1 MNKNKRDFVKGI
13 GFGAIIILS
22 GWIGKGE
29 WPSLITAIGMFV
41 GILLIGYIF
50 MRFGEPEGL
59 FKEMKSVK

>member
-1 MNKNKRDFVKGI
+1 MKKKKHDFIKGA

-29 WPSLITAIGMFV
+29 WPSLITTIGMFV
-41 GILLIGYIF
+41 GILLIGYTF

-59 FKEMKSVK
+59 FKDMKSAK